1 VTAHRVKLG
10 DNGRISIPAAYR
22 RQLGVRAGDELVMDI
37 EDGEIR
43 LASSKLALER
53 ARRLIDKYV
62 KGGESLTDSLIAD
75 RRAEAARE

>member
-1 VTAHRVKLG
+1 MTAHRVKLG